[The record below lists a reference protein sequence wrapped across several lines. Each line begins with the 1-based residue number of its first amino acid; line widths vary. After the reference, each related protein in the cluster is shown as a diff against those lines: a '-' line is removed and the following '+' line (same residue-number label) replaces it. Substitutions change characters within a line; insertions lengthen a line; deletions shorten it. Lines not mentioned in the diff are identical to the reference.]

1 MRRMGLSVVLA
12 SRLVASLARPGGNT
26 TRPSMMTLDIAGK
39 RLELLREVIP
49 NLSRVE
55 FYSARPTGHSSRKR
69 RLPPSESASACSL
82 WWSKIPRNFRAPS
95 RQCSECGPKP

>member
-55 FYSARPTGHSSRKR
+55 FLFRPSDRPFVEETQVAAK
-69 RLPPSESASACSL
+69 
-82 WWSKIPRNFRAPS
+82 
-95 RQCSECGPKP
+95 